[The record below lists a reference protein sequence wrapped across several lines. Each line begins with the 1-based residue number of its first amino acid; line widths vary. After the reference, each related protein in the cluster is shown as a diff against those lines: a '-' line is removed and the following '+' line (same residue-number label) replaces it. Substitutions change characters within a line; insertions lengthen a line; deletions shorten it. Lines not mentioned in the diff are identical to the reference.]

1 MHLWRLTLMII
12 IVVGGIAVL
21 ASYAVGA
28 INSPGKA
35 AALWGGVP
43 ERYLPLYT
51 VSMLLSAL
59 SYFFFTYL
67 ILFRVN
73 PTSAQLAW
81 GADYR
86 WFIVIYVAM
95 LLPSSLWMP
104 LTIRMVSYP
113 SPAIWLAIRL
123 VLALVGLASVALV
136 ISLMTLMPRPE
147 GWLYTVAVIGSII
160 YCFHCAV
167 LDGIVW
173 PALFPR

>member
-1 MHLWRLTLMII
+1 MHPWRLMMI
-12 IVVGGIAVL
+12 IVVLLGGIAVL

-28 INSPGKA
+28 VTSPGKA
-35 AALWGGVP
+35 SALWGGVP

-73 PTSAQLAW
+73 PTSAQLVW

-86 WFIVIYVAM
+86 LFIVIYVAM

-104 LTIRMVSYP
+104 LTIRMVSDP
-113 SPAIWLAIRL
+113 SPAIWLSIRL
-123 VLALVGLASVALV
+123 VLGLVGLASLALV
-136 ISLMTLMPRPE
+136 FSLITLQPRPE
-147 GWLYTVAVIGSII
+147 GWLYAVAVLGSIV

-167 LDGIVW
+167 LDGLVW